1 MISLDAAL
9 AAYGELQPLGT
20 ETVDLQ
26 AALGRTLAAAVHS
39 PVDLPLA
46 DQSALDGYAL
56 RAADAAGASESRPI
70 TLPLSGNIAA
80 GDPAERRIPAGSACR
95 IFTGAWL
102 PRSLDCMVAQEQV
115 SATKTTVTLKSA
127 PQPGQNIRRRGEE
140 LSAGTEIVGAL
151 SEVTAGLIGA
161 LAMCGITHLSCYR
174 QPRIA
179 LLVTGQELRPPGTVL
194 GAGAAYDC
202 NGPMLAALLQDWG
215 LSLSAIYYPGD
226 DLAETT
232 RNLREAA
239 RSCDL
244 TITTGGVSVGAH
256 DHVKAAAEAVGYQT
270 HYWRVAQKPGKPLY
284 LGQSDTKLLLGL
296 PGNPAAVFVCAH
308 VHLREIIRKLQGA
321 TTPRAWLTG
330 RLLQELHPDRQRLRL
345 VRVTAKFGSHG
356 KIQLDSPKNQASHML
371 SNLALAN
378 GIARIPPSEEAI
390 PEGSAVQWLPTANQF
405 SLATN

>member
-1 MISLDAAL
+1 MISLDEAL
-9 AAYGELQPLGT
+9 AAYGDLPALGT

-26 AALGRTLAAAVHS
+26 AALGRRLAAAVHS

-56 RAADAAGASESRPI
+56 RAADAAGASASRPI
-70 TLPLSGNIAA
+70 TLPLSGHVAA
-80 GDPAERRIPAGSACR
+80 GDPPDQRIPTGSACR

-102 PRSLDCMVAQEQV
+102 PGSLDCMVAQEQV
-115 SATKTTVTLKSA
+115 SATRTAVTLKSA

-140 LSAGTEIVGAL
+140 LSAGAEIAGAH

-161 LAMCGITHLSCYR
+161 LAMCGISHLSCYR